1 MLFFC
6 YFCLIPQ
13 QKYYNILLKL
23 VSISKKIQ
31 KKCRKCEFFC
41 ILGVKGKVY
50 VATNDFITTIG
61 LPLLLTLHY
70 GLYVPVSV
78 VR

>member
-1 MLFFC
+1 M
-6 YFCLIPQ
+6 
-13 QKYYNILLKL
+13 QKTSNFLH
-23 VSISKKIQ
+23 
-31 KKCRKCEFFC
+31 F
-41 ILGVKGKVY
+41 GVKGKVY

-61 LPLLLTLHY
+61 LPLRLTLHY